1 MTMIVQTTPHHGF
14 LKPKPPTPDND
25 HLRRRRESRNIDT
38 SHVNNELRSNL
49 DHIQKATRERAMVT
63 FDLNL
68 PFSPRNNEFP
78 DMENHVYDRL
88 NFQREFLSF
97 DTEYFDDSGGDETT
111 APQTIPA
118 SKSIY
123 ADQRKLTRPT
133 SLKPESE
140 RHESFVS
147 WGQYQRRQHRKFGGK
162 SLTENFFFCGQMSL
176 DHENEHTD
184 EEEPERSADETM
196 MFDMEM

>member
-1 MTMIVQTTPHHGF
+1 MTMIVQTTPHQ
-14 LKPKPPTPDND
+14 KPKPPTPDND
-25 HLRRRRESRNIDT
+25 RLRRRRVESRNIDT
-38 SHVNNELRSNL
+38 SSHHVNNELRSNSE

-97 DTEYFDDSGGDETT
+97 DTEYFDDSGGDETAHTT

-133 SLKPESE
+133 SLKPESKH
-140 RHESFVS
+140 HESFVY
-147 WGQYQRRQHRKFGGK
+147 WGQHQRQHRKFGGK
-162 SLTENFFFCGQMSL
+162 SVTENFFFRGGQTSDL
-176 DHENEHTD
+176 DHED
-184 EEEPERSADETM
+184 EQKERSADETM